1 MRDFCVLAEKAGF
14 EPALRLSRTT
24 PLAGEPLQPLGYF
37 SIAVVKKHYCSA
49 NHRSF
54 FQSLIYDI
62 IIKRL
67 CQRDLSIFSLFFYI
81 FRLQSLCVMLLLA
94 SDSQFYSF
102 FVKKPKIVIRTGEHR
117 DVRAKFSIRLK

>member
-1 MRDFCVLAEKAGF
+1 MNPNFNLFTGSVGFILAEKAGF
-14 EPALRLSRTT
+14 EPALRLPRTT

-37 SIAVVKKHYCSA
+37 SIAVVKKHYCST

-94 SDSQFYSF
+94 PDSQF
-102 FVKKPKIVIRTGEHR
+102 
-117 DVRAKFSIRLK
+117 